1 MASKKVVNK
10 KDETKKAIMRKK
22 LVSELVEKFDL
33 VENKEK
39 SFTEDI
45 SKNFRV
51 ASIAIYD
58 ALNTK
63 SVFKSIR
70 HLATEMK
77 RSKSDVH
84 RYAQAGKFLKNVT
97 DEQLKKVGMNAYSVK
112 TQLRKVQSAIAPK
125 NATELKKVSTKKVS
139 KKVSVI
145 TIDDALKTIETFIKN
160 SPEPQKVL
168 VIKNKL
174 QELIMIQNKKERAF
188 AEALK
193 LAPVKI
199 SK

>member
-1 MASKKVVNK
+1 MASKKAVNK
-10 KDETKKAIMRKK
+10 KDETKKAIARKK
-22 LVSELVEKFDL
+22 LVTELVEKFDL

-39 SFTEDI
+39 SFSEDI

-84 RYAQAGKFLKNVT
+84 RYAQAGKFLKSVT

-112 TQLRKVQSAIAPK
+112 TQLRKVQSAMAPK
-125 NATELKKVSTKKVS
+125 NATELKKVSS
-139 KKVSVI
+139 KKVVKEKSAI
-145 TIDDALKTIETFIKN
+145 TTEQALSTLRTFITF
-160 SPEPQKVL
+160 SPDANKVSEL
-168 VIKNKL
+168 KKSL
-174 QELIMIQNKKERAF
+174 AELIQLENKKESAMK
-188 AEALK
+188 K
-193 LAPVKI
+193 LIVAKKVTVTK
-199 SK
+199 